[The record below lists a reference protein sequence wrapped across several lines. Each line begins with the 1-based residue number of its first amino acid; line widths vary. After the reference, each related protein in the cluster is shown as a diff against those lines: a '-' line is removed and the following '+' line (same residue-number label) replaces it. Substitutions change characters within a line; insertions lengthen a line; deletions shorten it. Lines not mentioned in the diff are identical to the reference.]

1 MTPWPVNTRILKCT
15 FFIFHHK
22 KKDWLLPAML
32 LIWLSPLWQIN
43 ASPFYLFLFRNFL
56 FSLIIH
62 SFYIFHLTV
71 SISLLIIFCYLT
83 NPVYYCLLINS
94 QVIILCWIQF
104 HSSRIKINFL
114 NWPALQHGCFS
125 TLMKWIKMLDASS
138 HITLR
143 ILVLLLATEIR

>member
-1 MTPWPVNTRILKCT
+1 MTLASSVANLIISLVASKCLT
-15 FFIFHHK
+15 FLCIFH
-22 KKDWLLPAML
+22 
-32 LIWLSPLWQIN
+32 
-43 ASPFYLFLFRNFL
+43 NFL
-56 FSLIIH
+56 FPLIIH

-104 HSSRIKINFL
+104 HLSRIRINFL
-114 NWPALQHGCFS
+114 NWPALQHGSFS

-143 ILVLLLATEIR
+143 ILVLLLATEIRSHWTLIIS